1 MCTVTNIPLSKTDHA
16 GVRKFLDTTVR
27 NGGAIPGSKQL
38 QEHYLNDVYKVEWDL
53 LKEKLN
59 GVKVAVTFDE
69 SSDFEMRCVHNILI
83 APLVQDENGR
93 VKTYLADT
101 VFMNQTNHTT
111 VSQAVVNTIQKLGST
126 L

>member
-1 MCTVTNIPLSKTDHA
+1 M
-16 GVRKFLDTTVR
+16 
-27 NGGAIPGSKQL
+27 
-38 QEHYLNDVYKVEWDL
+38 
-53 LKEKLN
+53 
-59 GVKVAVTFDE
+59 KVAVTFDE